1 MNDKFNV
8 SAEVKADLTPII
20 DSTPKGLGKLFDLVF
35 GEKYARKR
43 RVMTLID
50 AQAKVESNLID
61 SGDATFNC
69 DSHELIIENK
79 RISETNNMLK
89 CVNAAAKS
97 LMDDIREPQDDISID
112 FFNRWRNE
120 ASLIGTEEA
129 ALIWGKIL
137 AEEIIK
143 PSSISLRSLDVLK
156 NLSKDEILLF
166 ISICPYIVFDGSLL
180 TGDELDKRDMYKLAD
195 AGLVVFSGV
204 GLHDKWQETTLTYNN
219 QSPTKGLYLEK
230 DEYLVFNCELLDS
243 DLKANFISL
252 TKAGK
257 DIYQIAKK
265 DASCDLEKLSS
276 LLFSQDKRISEITY
290 FKYTNKEKRE
300 IDMDN
305 PIVIKKS

>member
-1 MNDKFNV
+1 MTDKLNI

-50 AQAKVESNLID
+50 AQARMESNLID
-61 SGDATFNC
+61 NGDATFNC

-79 RISETNNMLK
+79 RLSESNNMLR
-89 CVNAAAKS
+89 CINVAAQS
-97 LMDDIREPQDDISID
+97 LMDDVREPQDDISID
-112 FFNRWRNE
+112 FFNRWRSE

-129 ALIWGKIL
+129 SLMWGKIL

-166 ISICPYIVFDGSLL
+166 ISLCPYIVFDGALL
-180 TGDELDKRDMYKLAD
+180 SGDEINKRDVYKLAD
-195 AGLVVFSGV
+195 AGLVVFAGV
-204 GLHDKWQETTLTYNN
+204 GSHDTWKETTLTYKNN
-219 QSPTKGLYLEK
+219 PPIKGFYLEK
-230 DEYLVFNCELLDS
+230 DEYLVFNSESLDS
-243 DLKANFISL
+243 ELKVQFTSL
-252 TKAGK
+252 TKAGR

-265 DASCDLEKLSS
+265 DAGCDLNKLSS
-276 LLFSQDKRISEITY
+276 MLFGQEKRMSEITC
-290 FKYTNKEKRE
+290 FKYINKEKRE